1 MFLEM
6 LGSSGQKPRK
16 AKNSKKIKKGPDEP
30 SISRNMLISEFRKY
44 ILVVILF
51 TKSPTRQSVTRHII
65 VSWRVGDGCYSN
77 RGNRDPVYYANIV
90 LGYEEYTC
98 VCIAQFMYKKN

>member
-44 ILVVILF
+44 ILVVMNLF
-51 TKSPTRQSVTRHII
+51 TKYVRIYPVANKDSTTTAVTL
-65 VSWRVGDGCYSN
+65 CYYN
-77 RGNRDPVYYANIV
+77 IYNIYYLVVYLV
-90 LGYEEYTC
+90 YTLIGFHC
-98 VCIAQFMYKKN
+98 S